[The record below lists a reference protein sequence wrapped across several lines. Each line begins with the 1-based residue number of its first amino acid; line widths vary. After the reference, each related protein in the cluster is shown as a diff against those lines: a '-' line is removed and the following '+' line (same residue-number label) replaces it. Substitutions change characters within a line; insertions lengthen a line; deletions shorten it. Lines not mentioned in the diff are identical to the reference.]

1 VTRVR
6 RTDFAGPTRGVRTTP
21 QGGLC
26 VEAAVARTGVLEYSD
41 GTRTW
46 REYRPESEVFAAD
59 SLASLRGATVTDTH
73 PPKLVT
79 PETFTAVS
87 RGHASDDT
95 RRDADL
101 VVVDLFVQ
109 DADLV
114 ALVQSG
120 ERREVS
126 CGYTCEVD
134 PTPGVT
140 PEGEHYDAVQR
151 NIRHNHVALLA
162 PGEGRSGPEVAL
174 RMDGAAVQVRHDAAG
189 VPMKKIKLKGGREIK
204 LDAAEDEVA
213 AQGAVDEVEKKA
225 DGAAE
230 AMAQCDALTTALT
243 DAMTQ
248 VATLKAKLA
257 AAEATNAAAAA
268 PEVTEEMVPDEVL
281 DAAIEKRLALRDGAA
296 KVLGAEVKLDGLK
309 PAEIRA
315 KVIAAAFPSVK
326 LDGLSADR
334 LQGLYDAA
342 LLGAAERNDGLAQ
355 AHRAAAGAA
364 PTARADASDEGLEG
378 LRRRTEDAWK
388 RPTTITTTGAAGAG
402 SR

>member
-1 VTRVR
+1 MRVTRFN
-6 RTDFAGPTRGVRTTP
+6 FAGTTRGVRPTP

-26 VEAAVARTGVLEYSD
+26 VEAAVARTGVLQYGD
-41 GTRTW
+41 GSGRTW
-46 REYRPESEVFAAD
+46 LEYRPESEVFAAD
-59 SLASLRGATVTDTH
+59 SLASLRGAPVTDEH
-73 PPKLVT
+73 PAGLVT

-87 RGHASDDT
+87 RGHTADDV
-95 RRDADL
+95 RRDGDFVVADL
-101 VVVDLFVQ
+101 LVQ
-109 DADLV
+109 DG
-114 ALVQSG
+114 ALCRKVDAG

-140 PEGEHYDAVQR
+140 PEGDRYDAVQR

-174 RMDGAAVQVRHDAAG
+174 RMDGAAVEVRRDAAG
-189 VPMKKIKLKGGREIK
+189 ESMKKITLKSGRVIK
-204 LDAAEDEVA
+204 LDAAEDEGA
-213 AQGAVDEVEKKA
+213 AQAAVEEVEKKA

-230 AMAQCDALTTALT
+230 AIAQCDAVQTALT

-248 VATLKAKLA
+248 NATLKAKLA
-257 AAEATNAAAAA
+257 AMEATKPAA

-281 DAAIEKRLALRDGAA
+281 DAALAKRIALHDEAR
-296 KVLGAEVKLDGLK
+296 KVLGAEAKMDGLK

-315 KVIAAAFPSVK
+315 KVIAQAFPSVK

-334 LQGLYDAA
+334 VQGLYDAA
-342 LLGAAERNDGLAQ
+342 LLGATEHNDGLAN
-355 AHRAAAGAA
+355 AHRAAAGAD
-364 PTARADASDEGLEG
+364 PETRTDDADAGTPKGLA
-378 LRRRTEDAWK
+378 RRTQDAWR
-388 RPTTITTTGAAGAG
+388 RPSTMTATGAAGATG